1 MSVSSEVDIGLL
13 TDCFNLKPFNGLRRL
28 LDDYESSED
37 KDEKEDVEETE
48 EEGLCLKGSHS
59 FSWRRHN
66 CFTSNHAGKLIHLLR
81 HLSQ

>member
-48 EEGLCLKGSHS
+48 EEGLCLQKIITGKRVLVMIGKGKGSIQG
-59 FSWRRHN
+59 N
-66 CFTSNHAGKLIHLLR
+66 
-81 HLSQ
+81 